1 MGYGGADFYRGVDW
15 NVGLLFQLSPAN
27 VPSFAAVPYYAQAA
41 VSRLKQLHAKVQ
53 EGSWMPAAAW
63 TQLGEDLKALTGQA
77 AQQRKL
83 QQMLDVNIQRHQ
95 QAVFRK
101 LGQLQSRA
109 GGVTA

>member
-1 MGYGGADFYRGVDW
+1 MPD
-15 NVGLLFQLSPAN
+15 
-27 VPSFAAVPYYAQAA
+27 FAAAPGPAQAA
-41 VSRLKQLHAKVQ
+41 VSRLKQLHVKVQ
-53 EGSWMPAAAW
+53 EGSWMPATAW
-63 TQLGEDLKALTGQA
+63 TQLGEDLKILTGQA

-109 GGVTA
+109 GDVNA